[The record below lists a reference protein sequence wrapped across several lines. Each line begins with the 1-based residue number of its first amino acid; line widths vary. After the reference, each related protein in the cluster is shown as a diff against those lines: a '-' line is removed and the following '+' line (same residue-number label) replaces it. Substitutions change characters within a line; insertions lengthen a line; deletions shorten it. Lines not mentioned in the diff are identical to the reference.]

1 MSTAK
6 TPPLTRDRILDAT
19 VEVLRR
25 HGLEKTGVVDVARA
39 LGVSHGALYRH
50 FSSKAAL
57 IDAVAERW
65 LTKVS
70 QPLAAIAEGGKAP
83 PARLRLWIEA
93 LVGLK
98 RRKVQEDPALF
109 AVYHAVAEAAHGVV
123 RGHVEAL
130 RRQLATIVAAG
141 AARGEFKVKDPASAA
156 TAVFDATLRFHHPAF
171 VAANTG
177 PEADRALSALLD
189 LLLAGLKAG
198 AL

>member
-6 TPPLTRDRILDAT
+6 TLPLTRERILDTT

-50 FSSKAAL
+50 FASKAAL

-65 LTKVS
+65 LAKVS
-70 QPLAAIAEGGKAP
+70 HPLAAIAEGGRTP
-83 PARLRLWIEA
+83 PARLRLWIET

-98 RRKVQEDPALF
+98 RRKVLEDPALF
-109 AVYHAVAEAAHGVV
+109 AVYHAVAEAAHSVV

-130 RRQLATIVAAG
+130 RQQLASIVAAG
-141 AARGEFKVKDPASAA
+141 VARGDFKVKDPASAA
-156 TAVFDATLRFHHPAF
+156 AAVFDATLRFHHPAF
-171 VAANTG
+171 VAANAG
-177 PEADRALSALLD
+177 AEADRAMTALLD

>member
-6 TPPLTRDRILDAT
+6 TQPLTRDRILDTT

-50 FSSKAAL
+50 FGSKAEL

-65 LTKVS
+65 LAKVS
-70 QPLAAIAEGGKAP
+70 DPLASIAEGGKAP
-83 PARLRLWIEA
+83 PARLRHWIET

-98 RRKVQEDPALF
+98 RRKVLEDPALF

-130 RRQLATIVAAG
+130 RGQLATIIAAG
-141 AARGEFKVKDPASAA
+141 VARGEFKVKDAAAAA
-156 TAVFDATLRFHHPAF
+156 TAVFDATMRFHHPAF

-177 PEADRALSALLD
+177 AAADRALASLLD
-189 LLLAGLKAG
+189 LLLAGLRAG